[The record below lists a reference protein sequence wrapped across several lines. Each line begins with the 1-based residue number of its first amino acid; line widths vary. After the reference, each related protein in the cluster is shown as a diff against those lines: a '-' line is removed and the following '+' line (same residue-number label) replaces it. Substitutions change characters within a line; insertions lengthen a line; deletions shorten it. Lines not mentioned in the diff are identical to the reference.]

1 MHIVWSAILSW
12 SHVDDIIRI
21 WDIKKGTMSGFKEN
35 MNFHKV
41 QEIRFSH
48 TSTHF
53 ACSSHLSPRLI
64 PTIYSYLIIISP
76 LCLEGRVLV
85 VFFWQTHQIFSRYS
99 GFLLWHH
106 SVSKIC
112 TKLDLK
118 EKRSETIEISSIT
131 KVTFVQVSSC
141 SDIRAIRR
149 IAYILSLV
157 SSHSVTF
164 NSTFTLLLIDNM
176 LCCVWSM

>member
-1 MHIVWSAILSW
+1 MYGIKWGQYIGSPAYAKPVVCWSDTFSTRVSRLVSYPNSNLFILPPNSTHVIVTRTRNRTMHIVWSAILSW

-99 GFLLWHH
+99 GFLL
-106 SVSKIC
+106 
-112 TKLDLK
+112 
-118 EKRSETIEISSIT
+118 
-131 KVTFVQVSSC
+131 
-141 SDIRAIRR
+141 
-149 IAYILSLV
+149 
-157 SSHSVTF
+157 
-164 NSTFTLLLIDNM
+164 
-176 LCCVWSM
+176 